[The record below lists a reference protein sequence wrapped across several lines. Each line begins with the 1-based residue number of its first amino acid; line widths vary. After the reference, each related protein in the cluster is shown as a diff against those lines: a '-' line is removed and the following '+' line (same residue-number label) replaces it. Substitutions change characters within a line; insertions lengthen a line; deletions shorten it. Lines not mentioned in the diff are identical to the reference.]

1 MRNTSRVAKNEI
13 SQQVVA
19 LERSGASFEDVREL
33 VAGTRGRIVYE
44 TGDPNHG
51 IWSAGMVQG
60 LIHDVPSCA
69 ELIGRIVREAEAI
82 IAGRLERMIA
92 SRAPA
97 MAG

>member
-1 MRNTSRVAKNEI
+1 
-13 SQQVVA
+13 
-19 LERSGASFEDVREL
+19 